1 MLVGCTSQDK
11 PADAVATTPPP
22 ASLAAHA
29 DPSPEISA
37 IRLQRS
43 GCFGACPI
51 YEVELAADG
60 QVKYVGDKFV
70 DQAGFH
76 TSKIHPSEFDALA
89 DKIRAIHFFS
99 LKDRYRF
106 EPDGCTSWATD
117 QPTATI
123 VVTANGKEKMVSY
136 YYGCRGLA
144 IGPQL
149 KALAQTIDTVGG
161 TSQWVGGHGGAP

>member
-1 MLVGCTSQDK
+1 VLVGCTSQDK
-11 PADAVATTPPP
+11 AGEAVATTPPLTS
-22 ASLAAHA
+22 ASLA
-29 DPSPEISA
+29 PEPPEISA

-51 YEVELAADG
+51 YEIELAADG

-70 DQAGFH
+70 DQVGFH
-76 TSKIHPSEFDALA
+76 TSKILPSEFDALA
-89 DKIRAIHFFS
+89 DKIRAVHFFG

-106 EPDGCTSWATD
+106 EPDGCTSWMTD

-123 VVTANGKEKMVSY
+123 IVTANGKDKVVSY
-136 YYGCRGLA
+136 YYGCGGLT

-149 KALAQTIDTVGG
+149 KALAQTIDTVGE
-161 TSQWVGGHGGAP
+161 TSQWIGSHGGAP